1 MITATNSMSTSN
13 PPIPTLK
20 TPNKQS
26 TDSTTVVGLAAENIE
41 AEFTV
46 IEIREVVP
54 ATNYRCLTLVPIPA
68 KCRAEDTTTSR

>member
-1 MITATNSMSTSN
+1 MITATNSMSTSH

-46 IEIREVVP
+46 IEIREG
-54 ATNYRCLTLVPIPA
+54 
-68 KCRAEDTTTSR
+68 